1 MALLA
6 CFAKA
11 WLGERL
17 GCGGDYPEFRPHN
30 ATSEGEPAG
39 VKLKFYKVP

>member
-1 MALLA
+1 MGLLA

-17 GCGGDYPEFRPHN
+17 GCRGDYPEFLPPN
-30 ATSEGEPAG
+30 ATSEREAAG